1 MELTLENLPAEL
13 SSLMPN
19 FVKHI
24 QTIDK
29 LSSVDIEIPGAVID
43 YIDEGQSSDAFFRDH
58 LLQTMQGCRVAK
70 GRVEAFEKFQESL
83 QSEVNI
89 QFPLLLEAYQQSE
102 AIFTQTREQQ

>member
-1 MELTLENLPAEL
+1 MEDKKIRIEKLEEAVKNFILDISKMELTLENLPAEL
-13 SSLMPN
+13 SSL
-19 FVKHI
+19 I
-24 QTIDK
+24 
-29 LSSVDIEIPGAVID
+29 